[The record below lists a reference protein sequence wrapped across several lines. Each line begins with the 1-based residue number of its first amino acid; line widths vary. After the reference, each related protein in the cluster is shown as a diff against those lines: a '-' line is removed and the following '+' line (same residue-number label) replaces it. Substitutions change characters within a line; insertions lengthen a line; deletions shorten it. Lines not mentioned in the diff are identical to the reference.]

1 MRQRFRLGGIVVLA
15 GLLAGAGVVTSAK
28 PKPKVDKLPNDDR
41 AITHVLNRIG
51 FGPAPGDVKRIGQM
65 GLEQYIDQQLHPEK
79 LPDPGMRERVA
90 GFTTLNLSSEQI
102 ATRYYQPLVQER
114 RELQREGF
122 SKNAKKDQ
130 AQAQRREPKTCSLP
144 RDRLAW
150 SPRRLFHLMKP
161 PPLAHQRW
169 RSR

>member
-51 FGPAPGDVKRIGQM
+51 FGPAPGDVKRVGEM

-79 LPDPGMRERVA
+79 LPDPGMKERIA

-122 SKNAKKDQ
+122 SKKGAADQ
-130 AQAQRREPKTCSLP
+130 KAQAPEMMADGATAAKTLPDGSLDLSKLP
-144 RDRLAW
+144 
-150 SPRRLFHLMKP
+150 
-161 PPLAHQRW
+161 
-169 RSR
+169 